1 MTRTV
6 LQAKLHQVRVTHA
19 DFDYEGSC
27 GIDELLLEASG
38 IREGQ
43 DIEILNMSNGERF
56 STRVIKAARGSGQI
70 SLKGAVARK
79 ARVGDRLIISAYA
92 EVTDKEFASW
102 SPVIVLVDDG
112 NRARLP
118 PIRSR
123 PVDRELIG

>member
-1 MTRTV
+1 MTRTM
-6 LQAKLHQVRVTHA
+6 LQAKLDGVRVTHA

-27 GIDELLLEASG
+27 GIDELLLEGSG

-43 DIEILNMSNGERF
+43 DIQIYNMNNGGRS
-56 STRVIKAARGSGQI
+56 STCVIKAARGSGQI

-79 ARVGDRLIISAYA
+79 AKVWDRLIISAYA
-92 EVTDKEFASW
+92 EATAAELATW

-112 NRARLP
+112 NRASLP

-123 PVDRELIG
+123 PIDPC